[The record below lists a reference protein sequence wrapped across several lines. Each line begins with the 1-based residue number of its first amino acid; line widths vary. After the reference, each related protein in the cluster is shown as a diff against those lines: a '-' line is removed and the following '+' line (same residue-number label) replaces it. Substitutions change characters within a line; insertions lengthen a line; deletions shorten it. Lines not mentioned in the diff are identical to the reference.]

1 VQIGIP
7 VDEFAEMLSGFTWTA
22 LLASPLLLILASA
35 GGYWMSR
42 RALAPVE
49 RIARTAADIEAKNL
63 SKRLLLRGTG
73 DELDQLSAT
82 LNAMFARLE
91 DSFCRI
97 TQFTADASHELR
109 TPVAIIRTT
118 AEVIRRKPRS
128 EKEYAEALDRILA
141 ESERTTEL
149 VEDLMLL
156 ARADANVEDL
166 AMEPVGLAELA
177 QAAYAEARVLAEAA
191 MAA

>member
-1 VQIGIP
+1 
-7 VDEFAEMLSGFTWTA
+7 
-22 LLASPLLLILASA
+22 
-35 GGYWMSR
+35 MSR

-49 RIARTAADIEAKNL
+49 RIARTAADIEAQHL
-63 SKRLLLRGTG
+63 SKRLPIRATG

-91 DSFCRI
+91 DSFRRI

-118 AEVIRRKPRS
+118 AEVIRKKPRS
-128 EKEYAEALDRILA
+128 EKEYAAALDGILA
-141 ESERTTEL
+141 ESERTTQL

-156 ARADANVEDL
+156 ARASRRCRAWPGGL
-166 AMEPVGLAELA
+166 RSPSEPSP
-177 QAAYAEARVLAEAA
+177 
-191 MAA
+191 

>member
-1 VQIGIP
+1 
-7 VDEFAEMLSGFTWTA
+7 M
-22 LLASPLLLILASA
+22 
-35 GGYWMSR
+35 
-42 RALAPVE
+42 APVE
-49 RIARTAADIEAKNL
+49 RIACTAADIEAKNL
-63 SKRLLLRGTG
+63 SKRLLIRGTG

-91 DSFCRI
+91 DSFRRI

-109 TPVAIIRTT
+109 TPVAIIRTI
-118 AEVIRRKPRS
+118 AKVIRRKPRS

-149 VEDLMLL
+149 VEGLMLL

-177 QAAYAEARVLAEAA
+177 KPHARRPECSRKRPASR
-191 MAA
+191 

>member
-1 VQIGIP
+1 MPPDRSRLPKRGRFETLAHRKPVRILSAAIPFGVVQIGIP

-49 RIARTAADIEAKNL
+49 RIARTAADIEAQNL
-63 SKRLLLRGTG
+63 SKRLLIRGTG

-91 DSFCRI
+91 DSFRRI
-97 TQFTADASHELR
+97 TQFTADASH
-109 TPVAIIRTT
+109 
-118 AEVIRRKPRS
+118 
-128 EKEYAEALDRILA
+128 
-141 ESERTTEL
+141 
-149 VEDLMLL
+149 
-156 ARADANVEDL
+156 
-166 AMEPVGLAELA
+166 
-177 QAAYAEARVLAEAA
+177 
-191 MAA
+191 